1 MKVETILLLVIGLVF
16 LIDFLMKGFKKKPSS
31 TEVDIKKEDDQDF
44 KNTDNKPK
52 KKTSLFGLVVV
63 FVFGIPFSL
72 IWSYLVALY
81 YNSHPLYYN
90 SRLNTF
96 INSLIFFTIYLV
108 FIAVFR
114 NKINNL
120 GVLKYISKRKKN
132 ISLVLIIIPFLK
144 LILHYTLYPQEKKL
158 YQKKF
163 INEDNDEMEFWKM
176 STHDFGKHIE
186 FVFEYELFLFIPS
199 IIIVLFIAWYFN
211 DKIKAK

>member
-1 MKVETILLLVIGLVF
+1 
-16 LIDFLMKGFKKKPSS
+16 MKGFKKKPSS

-72 IWSYLVALY
+72 ICSYLVILY
-81 YNSHPLYYN
+81 YDAEDSSSLVKLSTDNLDARFLKFFYTKE
-90 SRLNTF
+90 TF
-96 INSLIFFTIYLV
+96 ITNLIFFSIYLV
-108 FIAVFR
+108 FFIAVFR

-132 ISLVLIIIPFLK
+132 ISLVLISIPFLK
-144 LILHYTLYPQEKKL
+144 LILHYTLYPMTKRQYLGRDRGGYSEP
-158 YQKKF
+158 YRV
-163 INEDNDEMEFWKM
+163 
-176 STHDFGKHIE
+176 SFGEHLDSI
-186 FVFEYELFLFIPS
+186 FEYELFLFIPS

-211 DKIKAK
+211 DKIKAR